1 MSHAPDM
8 PEDRA
13 EDMARIAKD
22 AKDWRQHLHQQPEL
36 LYELH
41 KTAAFVEEKLKGFG
55 VDEIETG
62 IAKTGIVAL
71 IKGAKGDGPVI
82 GLRADMDA
90 LPMDEKTNLPYASKV
105 PGMMHACGHDG
116 HTATLLAA
124 AQYLCQTR
132 DFAGTVALIFQ
143 PAEEGGAGARAM
155 IEEGL
160 IDRFGIG
167 AVYAMHND
175 PGLPVG
181 QFATRPGP
189 MMAGG
194 DRFVVTVTGRGG
206 HASAP
211 TKSIDP
217 VVAAAHLIASAQT
230 LVSRFSDP
238 FDQVVVSVTYLDSGS
253 VGALNVIP
261 DTAVFGGTIRT
272 MNSTTRAEIEA
283 HLRRMLKSGAE
294 QFGCEA
300 TLDWRPGYP
309 VTANDAAKTA
319 VALAAAAAVAGA
331 ENVDGDC
338 AQAMG
343 SEDFSYMLE
352 ARPGAMVLYG
362 NGDSAELHN
371 AAYNFNDDAI
381 LPGMRYWVEL
391 VARELA
397 A

>member
-1 MSHAPDM
+1 MTHAD
-8 PEDRA
+8 E
-13 EDMARIAKD
+13 MARIAD
-22 AKDWRQHLHQQPEL
+22 EAKTWRRTLHEKPEL

-41 KTAAFVEEKLKGFG
+41 TTAAFVAEKLKGFG

-71 IKGAKGDGPVI
+71 IRGAKGEGPVI

-124 AQYLCQTR
+124 ARYLCETR

-143 PAEEGGAGARAM
+143 PAEEGGAGARTM
-155 IEEGL
+155 IEEGIL
-160 IDRFGIG
+160 ERFGIG
-167 AVYAMHND
+167 AVYAMHNQ

-189 MMAGG
+189 LMAGG
-194 DRFVVTVTGRGG
+194 DRFVVTVSGRGG

-238 FDQVVVSVTYLDSGS
+238 FDQVVVSITWLEAGSG
-253 VGALNVIP
+253 GALNVIP
-261 DTAVFGGTIRT
+261 DTAIFGGTIRT
-272 MNSTTRAEIEA
+272 MNSATRAEIEA
-283 HLRRMLKSGAE
+283 HLRRMLKAGAE

-300 TLDWRPGYP
+300 ELDWRPGYP
-309 VTANDAAKTA
+309 VTSNDAAKTA
-319 VALAAAAAVAGA
+319 LAVAAAAAVAGA
-331 ENVDGDC
+331 QNVDDNC
-338 AQAMG
+338 DALMG
-343 SEDFSYMLE
+343 SEDFSYLLE
-352 ARPGAMVLYG
+352 KRPGAILWYG

-371 AAYNFNDDAI
+371 AAYNFDDGAI
-381 LPGMRYWVEL
+381 LPGMRFWVEL
-391 VARELA
+391 VSRELA
-397 A
+397 G

>member
-1 MSHAPDM
+1 MTHAD
-8 PEDRA
+8 
-13 EDMARIAKD
+13 DMARIAET
-22 AKDWRQHLHQQPEL
+22 AKSWRRSIHEQPEL
-36 LYELH
+36 LYDLH
-41 KTAAFVEEKLKGFG
+41 TTAAFVEEKLKGFG
-55 VDEIETG
+55 VDEIVPG

-71 IKGAKGDGPVI
+71 IKGAKGEGPVI

-90 LPMDEKTNLPYASKV
+90 LPMDEKTNLPYASKI

-124 AQYLCQTR
+124 AQYLCETR

-143 PAEEGGAGARAM
+143 PAEEGGAGARTM

-160 IDRFGIG
+160 LERFGIES
-167 AVYAMHND
+167 VYAMHNK

-189 MMAGG
+189 LMAAG

-211 TKSIDP
+211 TMSIDP

-238 FDQVVVSVTYLDSGS
+238 FDQVVVSITYLEAGSGR
-253 VGALNVIP
+253 ALNVIP

-272 MNSTTRAEIEA
+272 MNSETRAEIEG
-283 HLRRMLKSGAE
+283 HLRRLLNAGAE

-300 TLDWRPGYP
+300 ELDWRPGYP
-309 VTANDAAKTA
+309 VTANDAGKAA
-319 VALAAAAAVAGA
+319 VAVGAAAAVAGA
-331 ENVDGDC
+331 ENVDDNC
-338 AQAMG
+338 DRMMG

-352 ARPGAMVLYG
+352 QRPGAIVWYG

-371 AAYNFNDDAI
+371 PSYNFNDEAI
-381 LPGMRYWVEL
+381 LHGMRYWIEL
-391 VARELA
+391 VTRELA